1 MKKERL
7 ILLGVISFLLFLF
20 IIILVTNIDVKPI
33 GPDQSII
40 GLSTINQ
47 YVFELFGVHLIWYH
61 ITDWL
66 GLVAI
71 LVAFIFAVV
80 GFVQL
85 VKRRSFLKVDKDITL
100 LGIFYIV
107 VISLYIF
114 FEMNIINY
122 RPVIIYEGLEA
133 SFPSSHTFIVMFIML
148 TAIIQCKIRIK
159 NRSMRI
165 TLITISYII
174 VLVTVIG
181 RLISGVHW
189 ITDITA
195 GIILSTSLMVFYKAI
210 LLSSKKSN

>member
-1 MKKERL
+1 
-7 ILLGVISFLLFLF
+7 
-20 IIILVTNIDVKPI
+20 LVTNIDVKPI

-107 VISLYIF
+107 VISIYIF

-174 VLVTVIG
+174 ILVTVIG

-195 GIILSTSLMVFYKAI
+195 GIILSTSLMFFYKAI
-210 LLSSKKSN
+210 LVSSKKSN

>member
-107 VISLYIF
+107 VISIYIF

-174 VLVTVIG
+174 ILVTVIG

-195 GIILSTSLMVFYKAI
+195 GIILSTSLMFFYKAI
-210 LLSSKKSN
+210 LVSSKKSN